1 MKIHGTAKGGA
12 ISKKDF
18 GVAFVGAAA
27 PSEPIEF
34 DAQATTNASSS
45 GTTLT
50 NSSFTVA
57 DNSDRI
63 LIVCAARYDGSGGD
77 ISGITWNGD
86 EEFEIAKA
94 VNGTTESPG
103 RAEIWYLVNPTVTT
117 ADVVTTWTANTTRR
131 GAGVYSFYNVAQTDP
146 IPDDIIAVADGIASN
161 TASPTITP
169 TTTGSMIVDIIVSGN
184 GDSGYPV
191 DSLTAGWTSL
201 LDGDRSFSSQYD
213 LEPTIDSANT
223 MSWTFNTAKGYN
235 WIGVEVKQV

>member
-18 GVAFVGAAA
+18 GVAFGAA

-34 DAQATTNASSS
+34 DAQATDNETSS
-45 GTTLT
+45 GTEVTIED
-50 NSSFTVA
+50 FTVA

-63 LIVCAARYDGSGGD
+63 LIVCAFRYDGSGGD

-86 EEFEIAKA
+86 EDFVVAKA
-94 VNGTTESPG
+94 VDGTTESAG

-117 ADVVTTWTANTTRR
+117 ADVVITWDGNTTRR

-146 IPDDIIAVADGIASN
+146 IPPDTISLAQGIASN

-169 TTTGSMIVDIIVSGN
+169 TTTGSLILDIIGSGN

-191 DSLTAGWTSL
+191 DSLTAGWSIL
-201 LDGDRSFSSQYD
+201 IGGDDRSFSSQYD

-223 MSWTFNTAKGYN
+223 MSWTFNNPKGYN
-235 WIGVEVKQV
+235 WIGVEVLQV